1 MATPSTKRNQLQRR
15 TFPGMPVG
23 FDQHYT
29 ELTDTVNSLLGY
41 NGPIVLNN
49 HIDLQGNTVKN
60 VGPATSPSDV
70 VSQAFAQSNYSAAAL
85 RPQLEGS
92 GSQPL
97 QTVRQ
102 LNSTFQREQTS
113 SYMNDLYSTPPNA
126 NTAEVTFSG
135 GGGSTTITVNPTV
148 VGLADGT
155 NIAIAGRTDTVTN
168 PASVAIST
176 ITGAG
181 ATATVVTAT
190 AHGLKA
196 GEIAYIAGD
205 SADIFNGTWQVSG
218 VTPPD
223 TFTIQGSFGTTA
235 GVGGTVSLGGVYY
248 YVAQKKKLTLTLVG
262 PFDADTPQNR
272 LLANLDGSQIVAVAV
287 VNASGGVPAQSGG
300 GGTPTTGAVNA
311 GSFF

>member
-1 MATPSTKRNQLQRR
+1 MAKNNQLPRR
-15 TFPGMPVG
+15 TFPDMSAD
-23 FDQHYT
+23 FAAHYS
-29 ELTDTVNSLLGY
+29 ELVDKVNGLAGH
-41 NGPIVLNN
+41 NGPIVLEN
-49 HIDLQGNTVKN
+49 HVDVQGNRITN
-60 VGPATSPSDV
+60 VGAALTSSDV
-70 VSQAFAQSNYSAAAL
+70 VSQAFAQSNYSATAL

-92 GSQPL
+92 GSTPL

-113 SYMNDLYSTPPNA
+113 SYLNDLYSTPPNA
-126 NTAEVTFSG
+126 NTADVNFVNG
-135 GGGSTTITVNPTV
+135 GGTTQITVNATV

-168 PASVAIST
+168 PTSIGIVS
-176 ITGAG
+176 ITGTG
-181 ATATVVTAT
+181 ASATVVTGT
-190 AHGLKA
+190 AHGLIA
-196 GEIAYIAGD
+196 GEIVYIAGN
-205 SADIFNGTWQVSG
+205 SAAIYNATWQVSG
-218 VTPPD
+218 VTPPN
-223 TFTIQGSFGTTA
+223 TFTIQGSFGITP
-235 GVGGTVSLGGVYY
+235 GLGGTASLGGVYY

-287 VNASGGVPAQSGG
+287 VNGSGGVPSQSGG

>member
-1 MATPSTKRNQLQRR
+1 MATASTKRNQLSRR
-15 TFPGMPVG
+15 TFEGMPPD
-23 FDQHYT
+23 FQRHYDQM
-29 ELTDTVNSLLGY
+29 TDTVNSLQGY

-49 HIDLQGNTVKN
+49 HIDMQGSQVKN
-60 VGPATSPSDV
+60 VGAATSPSDV
-70 VSQAFAQSNYSAAAL
+70 VSQAFAESSYSAAAL
-85 RPQLEGS
+85 RPQLEGN
-92 GSQPL
+92 GTQPL

-102 LNSTFQREQTS
+102 LNSSFQREQTS

-126 NTAEVTFSG
+126 NTADVSFSG
-135 GGGSTTITVNPTV
+135 GSGTTTITVNPTV

-168 PASVAIST
+168 PASVAIAT

-181 ATATVVTAT
+181 ASATVVTTGAS
-190 AHGLKA
+190 GVIA
-196 GEIAYIAGD
+196 GEIVYINGSTAGIYN
-205 SADIFNGTWQVSG
+205 ATWQVSG
-218 VTPPD
+218 ATPPN
-223 TFTIQGSFGTTA
+223 TFTIQGSFGVTA
-235 GVGGTVSLGGVYY
+235 GTGGTVSLGGVYY

-287 VNASGGVPAQSGG
+287 VNSSGGVPAQSGG
-300 GGTPTTGAVNA
+300 GGTPTTGSVNA